1 MQNIDLSQLLNG
13 NTSTVTLSTF
23 ENQLLVDISESSD
36 LYIYSTTNHI
46 YTLMYN
52 ITKLLPSGQTRQRQR
67 YTDIAMVSDSS
78 LVYTADNAVTVLDI
92 PSLER
97 TTETLA
103 VTANHRP
110 RFVSVANNSVIYV
123 ALEKSGVYRS
133 VSKGGQAWALFIH
146 MAPSDDW
153 MTLQA
158 INVPTPINSRSMWT
172 LEADGLRRRVCIYD
186 EDKEPKVTVVFNT
199 TFPSTSNANSWRD
212 EYFLKLAYDGRN
224 NVIMAD
230 HYRKTVH
237 VFKITGDYRGHLNVI
252 GVEKAIS
259 PRSIAL
265 DVNNQLLYLGMDEG
279 YVMVLDLTCMD

>member
-1 MQNIDLSQLLNG
+1 MQNIDLSPLLNG

-78 LVYTADNAVTVLDI
+78 LVYIVDNAITVLEI

-97 TTETLA
+97 TKETLA

-133 VSKGGQAWALFIH
+133 VAKGGQAWALSTH
-146 MAPSDDW
+146 MTPSDDW

-158 INVPTPINSRSMWT
+158 INVPTPNNSMWT
-172 LEADGLRRRVCIYD
+172 LEADGFRRRVCIYD
-186 EDKEPKVTVVFNT
+186 KDKEPKVTVVFNT
-199 TFPSTSNANSWRD
+199 TFPNTSNANSWKD

-252 GVEKAIS
+252 GVDKAIS

-265 DVNNQLLYLGMDEG
+265 DMNNQLLYLGIDESCI
-279 YVMVLDLTCMD
+279 MVLDLTCMD